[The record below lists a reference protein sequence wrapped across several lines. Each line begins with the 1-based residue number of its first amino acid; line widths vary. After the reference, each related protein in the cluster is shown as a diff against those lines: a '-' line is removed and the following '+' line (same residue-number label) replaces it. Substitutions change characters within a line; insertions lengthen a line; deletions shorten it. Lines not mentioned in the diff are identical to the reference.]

1 MVYLT
6 TIGYTM
12 VAAGFLFSTVVVIAV
27 PGRIVWGLLGSGYI
41 RPRIMMAA
49 LALGMVISMVL
60 LGLSSE
66 GWPTVVIGII
76 ATVISATA
84 LSWHGVLLAEAA
96 RAAPEGSRGGVTGGV
111 LSFGQIGALTAP
123 SIFALL
129 LGISN
134 SYGLGFIVCS
144 IPALLVGIALL
155 RQRQGANIGK

>member
-1 MVYLT
+1 
-6 TIGYTM
+6 M
-12 VAAGFLFSTVVVIAV
+12 VAAGFLFSIVVVIAV

-41 RPRIMMAA
+41 QPRIMMAT

-66 GWPTVVIGII
+66 GWPTIVIGII

-123 SIFALL
+123 IIFAVM
-129 LGISN
+129 LGIFN
-134 SYGLGFIVCS
+134 SYGVGFIVCS
-144 IPALLVGIALL
+144 IPALLVALVLL
-155 RQRQGANIGK
+155 RQRQASNIGK